1 MLVLATESG
10 RIVAVVAVGLTPGLT
25 LNYYNLHPIRQL

>member
-10 RIVAVVAVGLTPGLT
+10 RIVAVVGLTPGLT
-25 LNYYNLHPIRQL
+25 LNYYNLHAIRQL